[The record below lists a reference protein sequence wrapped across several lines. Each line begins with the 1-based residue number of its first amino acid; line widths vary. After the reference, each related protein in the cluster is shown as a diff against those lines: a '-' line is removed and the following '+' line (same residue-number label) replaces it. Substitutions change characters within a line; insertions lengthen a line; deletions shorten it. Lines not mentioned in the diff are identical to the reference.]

1 MNSIGSYLKGDIALC
16 NQLYYKTC
24 DLILAQA
31 HTLAAGAM
39 HEFAKALERHMQI
52 EERIVFTAMEA
63 APEHGAPRTATLRV
77 EHMQIR
83 DTMQR
88 MWLALEAH
96 HAQAFLLHADTLRLV
111 LRQHANKENFQL
123 FPLIEQAL
131 ALRQDEL
138 LDAIEDFDKHAS
150 RVSSDAVDG

>member
-24 DLILAQA
+24 QHIQDQA
-31 HTLAAGAM
+31 HVLAALAM
-39 HEFAKALERHMQI
+39 QQFAQALERHMQI
-52 EERIVFTAMEA
+52 EERILFTAFEA
-63 APEHGAPRTATLRV
+63 TRGYCDSPTDTLRN

-96 HAQAFLLHADTLRLV
+96 HARTFLLHADTLRLV
-111 LRQHANKENFQL
+111 LREHANKENFKL
-123 FPLIEQAL
+123 FPLVEQVL
-131 ALRQDEL
+131 EQRQKEL
-138 LDAIEDFDKHAS
+138 FDAIKKFNCHDERTLAHA
-150 RVSSDAVDG
+150 VQA